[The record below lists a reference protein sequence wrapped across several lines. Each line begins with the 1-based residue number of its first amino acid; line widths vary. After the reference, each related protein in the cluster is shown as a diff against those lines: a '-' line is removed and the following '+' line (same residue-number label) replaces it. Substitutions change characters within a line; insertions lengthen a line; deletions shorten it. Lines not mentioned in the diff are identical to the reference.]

1 MITPFVWPWGM
12 MASESAGMTPAEF
25 EFSPASGETIQIPA
39 TDALVVNVVLSPAAT
54 IADLQLILSPGIKAG
69 QRFFI
74 FAIQAITQLTVTSSD
89 VGVEVANNV
98 VSLNVNDLVVFNT
111 VSTTDKII
119 ARVATS

>member
-1 MITPFVWPWGM
+1 VAVGFDCWRFGWDG
-12 MASESAGMTPAEF
+12 PAEF
-25 EFSPASGETIQIPA
+25 EFSPSSGETIQIPD
-39 TDALVVNVVLSPAAT
+39 TDALVVNVVLAPTVA

-74 FAIQAITQLTVTSSD
+74 FATETITQLTVASSD
-89 VGVEVANNV
+89 AGVIVANNV

>member
-1 MITPFVWPWGM
+1 MITPFVWPWGLI
-12 MASESAGMTPAEF
+12 AGDSAGMTPAEF
-25 EFSPASGETIQIPA
+25 EFSPSSGETIQIPE
-39 TDALVVNVVLSPAAT
+39 TDALVVNVVLAPTAA

-74 FAIQAITQLTVTSSD
+74 FATETITQLTVTSSD
-89 VGVEVANNV
+89 AGVIVANNV

>member
-1 MITPFVWPWGM
+1 MFGGGSNSSP
-12 MASESAGMTPAEF
+12 PAEF
-25 EFSPASGETIQIPA
+25 KFSPASGEAIQIPE